1 MIALIVCVLLVLL
14 MVIGV
19 PVCVAMGATSAG
31 VFASLGHT
39 EILAVMAQRIYNGTT
54 GFTLLAIPFFILA
67 GNLMNTGGI
76 TDRIFNF
83 AKAMVGQWPGGLG
96 QVNIF
101 SSLVF
106 SGMSGAAVAD
116 AAGLGVIE
124 MKAMDDA
131 GYDHKF
137 SAGITA
143 ASSTIG
149 PVVPPSIP
157 FVVFSSVTGVSV
169 SRLFAAGF
177 LPGFLMAFAM
187 AVCVYIISKRKKFPV
202 SPKMPWKQRLEYF
215 WKAIPSLITVVIIIG
230 GIWGGLFTA
239 TEAAIVASV
248 YALFLSC
255 IVYKQIKWKD
265 LGRIIYDSLIT
276 SCKTLFIIA
285 IANFLAYFMSHQR
298 IPNQVIE
305 GLLTLS
311 SDPTVL
317 VLLIIFVLVI
327 LGMFLEGTSVILIV
341 TPIFLPIIDAIG
353 MNYVQFGVIMIL
365 ASMIGLLTPPVGM
378 SLYAVSSVTGVKLLP
393 LSKEVLPYVF
403 GIFVVLLL
411 CAFWPPLSLWLP
423 SLIG

>member
-14 MVIGV
+14 ILIGV
-19 PVCVAMGATSAG
+19 PVAVAMGLTSAG
-31 VFASLGHT
+31 VFASMGFT
-39 EILAVMAQRIYNGTT
+39 DILAVMGQRIYNGTT

-96 QVNIF
+96 QVNVF
-101 SSLVF
+101 SSLIF

-157 FVVFSSVTGVSV
+157 FVVFSSVTSVSV
-169 SRLFAAGF
+169 SKLFAAGF
-177 LPGFLMAFAM
+177 IPGFMMAIAM
-187 AVCVYIISKRKKFPV
+187 CVCVYIISKRKKFPV
-202 SPKMPWKQRLEYF
+202 IPRMPWKLRFLYL
-215 WKAIPSLITVVIIIG
+215 WKAIPSLMTIVIIIG

-239 TEAAIVASV
+239 TEAAIVASF
-248 YALFLSC
+248 YAIVLGC
-255 IVYKQIKWKD
+255 IVYKEIKWKE
-265 LGRIIYDSLIT
+265 LTRIIYNSLIT

-285 IANFLAYFMSHQR
+285 VANFLAYFMLHQH
-298 IPNQVIE
+298 IPNQVI
-305 GLLTLS
+305 GGLLSVTASPVLLTL
-311 SDPTVL
+311 L
-317 VLLIIFVLVI
+317 MIAVLLI
-327 LGMFLEGTSVILIV
+327 LGMFMEGISVILIT
-341 TPIFLPIIDAIG
+341 TPIFLPIVDAIG
-353 MNYVQFGVIMIL
+353 MSYVQFGVIMVL

-378 SLYAVSSVTGVKLLP
+378 SLYAVSSITNVKLMP
-393 LSKEVLPYVF
+393 LSKEVLPYII
-403 GIFVVLLL
+403 GIFIVLLI
-411 CAFWPPLSLWLP
+411 CAFWPPLSTWLP
-423 SLIG
+423 SLI